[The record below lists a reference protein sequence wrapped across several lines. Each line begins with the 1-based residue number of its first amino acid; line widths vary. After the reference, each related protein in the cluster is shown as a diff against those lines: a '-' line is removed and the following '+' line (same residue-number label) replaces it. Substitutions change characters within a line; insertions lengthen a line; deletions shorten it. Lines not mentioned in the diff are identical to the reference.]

1 MRFDDPSAFEDCC
14 GAATGAG
21 SVWQDYPKG
30 SCMEGRMATAET
42 AGTLT
47 GTAGAG
53 FLDKERTI
61 AAAGFNRWL
70 VPPAALCIHLCI
82 GMAYGFSV
90 FWLPLSRAIGLTA
103 PKACP
108 DISLFQELFT
118 TTCDWKV
125 ASLGWMY
132 TLFFV
137 VLGVAAAVWG
147 GWLER
152 VGPRKAGF
160 VAALCWC
167 GGLFL
172 GAIGVY
178 IHQLWLMWLGA
189 GVIGGIGLGLGY
201 ISPVS
206 TLVKWF
212 PDRRGM
218 ATGMAIMGFGGGAMI
233 GAPLANLLMNHFKT
247 PTSVGVW
254 ETFVAMGVIY
264 FVFMMI
270 GAFRYRLPP
279 AGWRPD
285 GWTPPSETKT
295 MISQHHVHLDNAH
308 KTPQFWL
315 VWWVLTLNVSAG
327 IGVIGMASPML
338 QEIFA
343 GKLIGLPDLGF
354 NALNAAQ
361 KAQIAAIAAG
371 FAGLLSLFNIGGRFF
386 WASMSDYMG
395 RKNTYYTF
403 FILGIVLYALA
414 PTFAATGNKILF
426 VLGFGI
432 ILSMYGGGFATVPAY
447 LADLFG
453 TQFVGAIHGRLLTAW
468 STAGII
474 GPVVVNYL
482 REFQLA
488 AGVPRDQLYNSTM
501 YILCAML
508 VAGLICNYLVKPV
521 DPKWYM
527 SEAEVA
533 KLQAASA
540 GAGTVQTGSFGIG
553 KGGLDGRA
561 AAFWLFVGIPLAWG
575 VYMTLLSAVKIF

>member
-1 MRFDDPSAFEDCC
+1 MTTADTVLAPV
-14 GAATGAG
+14 GA
-21 SVWQDYPKG
+21 P
-30 SCMEGRMATAET
+30 
-42 AGTLT
+42 
-47 GTAGAG
+47 G
-53 FLDKERTI
+53 FLDRERTI
-61 AAAGFNRWL
+61 ATAGFNRWL

-90 FWLPLSRAIGLTA
+90 FWLPLSRAIGITA

-108 DISLFQELFT
+108 DMSLWQELFT
-118 TTCDWKV
+118 TSCDWKV

-137 VLGVAAAVWG
+137 LLGVSAAIWG

-152 VGPRKAGF
+152 AGPRKAGI
-160 VAALCWC
+160 VAACCWG
-167 GGLFL
+167 GGLL
-172 GAIGVY
+172 IGAFGVY
-178 IHQLWLMWLGA
+178 VHQLWITWLGC
-189 GVIGGIGLGLGY
+189 GVIGGVGLGLGY

-206 TLVKWF
+206 TLIKWF

-233 GAPLANLLMNHFKT
+233 GAPFANLLINYFKT
-247 PTSVGVW
+247 PASVGVW
-254 ETFVAMGVIY
+254 ETFVTMGVVY

-270 GAFRYRLPP
+270 GAFAYRVTP
-279 AGWRPD
+279 AGWQPE
-285 GWTPPSETKT
+285 GWTPPSEKKS
-295 MISQHHVHLDNAH
+295 MITEHHVHLDNAH

-315 VWWVLTLNVSAG
+315 IWWVLCLNVSAG

-343 GKLIGLPDLGF
+343 GKLIGHPELTFGQLSVE
-354 NALNAAQ
+354 Q
-361 KAQIAAIAAG
+361 KATIAAIAAG

-386 WASMSDYMG
+386 WASMSDLMG

-403 FILGIVLYALA
+403 FVLGIALYALA
-414 PTFAATGNKILF
+414 PTFAAMGSKLLF

-447 LADLFG
+447 LADMFG

-474 GPVVVNYL
+474 GPVVVNYI

-488 AGVPRDQLYNSTM
+488 AGVPRDQLYNTTM

-508 VAGLICNYLVKPV
+508 IAGLICNYLIKPV
-521 DPKWYM
+521 DPKWNM
-527 SEAEVA
+527 SEEEVA

-540 GAGTVQTGSFGIG
+540 KGEATIKHGSFGIG
-553 KGGLDGRA
+553 TGGLDLKA
-561 AAFWLFVGIPLAWG
+561 ALFWAFVGVPLAWG
-575 VYMTLLSAVKIF
+575 VYKTLESAVKIL

>member
-1 MRFDDPSAFEDCC
+1 MTSISSA
-14 GAATGAG
+14 GTASGAG
-21 SVWQDYPKG
+21 LG
-30 SCMEGRMATAET
+30 I
-42 AGTLT
+42 
-47 GTAGAG
+47 
-53 FLDKERTI
+53 LDREHTI
-61 AAAGFNRWL
+61 AKAGFNRWL

-90 FWLPLSRAIGLTA
+90 FWLPLSRSIGLTA
-103 PKACP
+103 SKACP
-108 DISLFQELFT
+108 DMSLWQELFT

-137 VLGVAAAVWG
+137 LLGVSAAIWG

-152 VGPRKAGF
+152 AGPRKAGV
-160 VAALCWC
+160 VAALCWG
-167 GGLFL
+167 GGLMI
-172 GAIGVY
+172 GAFGVY
-178 IHQLWLMWLGA
+178 THQLWIMWLGS
-189 GVIGGIGLGLGY
+189 GVIGGVGLGLGY

-233 GAPLANLLMNHFKT
+233 GAPLANLLMNYFKT
-247 PTSVGVW
+247 ATDVGVW
-254 ETFVAMGVIY
+254 PTFVVMGAIY
-264 FVFMMI
+264 FTFMMI
-270 GAFRYRLPP
+270 GAFAYRVSP
-279 AGWRPD
+279 AGWRPE
-285 GWTPPSETKT
+285 GWTPPSENKT
-295 MISQHHVHLDNAH
+295 MISEHHVHLDNAH

-315 VWWVLTLNVSAG
+315 IWGVLCLNVSAG

-343 GKLIGLPDLGF
+343 GKLIGLPDVGF
-354 NALNAAQ
+354 NALTGEQ
-361 KAQIAAIAAG
+361 KALIAGIAAG

-386 WASMSDYMG
+386 WASLSDYMG
-395 RKNTYYTF
+395 RKNTYYCF
-403 FILGIVLYALA
+403 FLLGIALYASA
-414 PTFAATGNKILF
+414 PTFAAIGSKLLF
-426 VLGFGI
+426 VLAFGI

-447 LADLFG
+447 LADMFG

-474 GPVVVNYL
+474 GPVVVNYI

-488 AGVPRDQLYNSTM
+488 AGVPRDQLYNTTM

-508 VAGLICNYLVKPV
+508 IGGLICNYLIKPV
-521 DPKWYM
+521 DSKWHM
-527 SEAEVA
+527 SAEEVA

-540 GAGTVQTGSFGIG
+540 KSASAVQYGSFGIG
-553 KGGLDGRA
+553 KGGFDVKA
-561 AAFWLFVGIPLAWG
+561 ALFWAFVGIPLAWG
-575 VYMTLLSAVKIF
+575 VWKTLESAAKIF

>member
-1 MRFDDPSAFEDCC
+1 
-14 GAATGAG
+14 
-21 SVWQDYPKG
+21 
-30 SCMEGRMATAET
+30 MATADT
-42 AGTLT
+42 AGTIT
-47 GTAGAG
+47 GNGAG
-53 FLDKERTI
+53 ILHKERTI

-90 FWLPLSRAIGLTA
+90 FWLPLSRALGLTA
-103 PKACP
+103 PKACA
-108 DISLFQELFT
+108 DISLVQELFT
-118 TTCDWKV
+118 TSCDWKV

-137 VLGVAAAVWG
+137 FLGVSAAIWG

-167 GGLFL
+167 GGLLL

-178 IHQLWLMWLGA
+178 IHQLWLMWLGS
-189 GVIGGIGLGLGY
+189 GVIGGVGLGLGY

-233 GAPLANLLMNHFKT
+233 GAPLADILMNYFKS

-254 ETFVAMGVIY
+254 ETFVAMAVIY
-264 FVFMMI
+264 FVFMVV

-279 AGWRPD
+279 VGWRPE
-285 GWTPPSETKT
+285 GWTPPSEKKS
-295 MISQHHVHLDNAH
+295 MISEHHVHLNDAH

-315 VWWVLTLNVSAG
+315 IWWVLCLNVSAG

-343 GKLIGLPDLGF
+343 GKLIGLPDIGF
-354 NALNAAQ
+354 NALSGAQ
-361 KAQIAAIAAG
+361 KAMIATIAAG

-386 WASMSDYMG
+386 WASLSDYVG
-395 RKNTYYTF
+395 RKKTYYTF
-403 FILGIVLYALA
+403 FLLGIALYALA
-414 PTFAATGNKILF
+414 PSFANLGAKALF
-426 VLGFGI
+426 VLAFGI

-447 LADLFG
+447 LADMFG

-488 AGVPRDQLYNSTM
+488 AGVPRDRLYDSTM
-501 YILCAML
+501 YVLCAML
-508 VAGLICNYLVKPV
+508 VAGLICNWLIKPV
-521 DPKWYM
+521 NPKWHM

-533 KLQAASA
+533 RLQAASA
-540 GAGTVQTGSFGIG
+540 NSQAAIQHGSFGIG
-553 KGGLDGRA
+553 TGGLDGKA
-561 AAFWLFVGIPLAWG
+561 ALFWLFVGIPLAWG
-575 VYMTLLSAVKIF
+575 VWKTLLSAAKIF

>member
-1 MRFDDPSAFEDCC
+1 M
-14 GAATGAG
+14 ATIEGAG
-21 SVWQDYPKG
+21 TMSGDG
-30 SCMEGRMATAET
+30 LGI
-42 AGTLT
+42 
-47 GTAGAG
+47 
-53 FLDKERTI
+53 LDREHTI
-61 AAAGFNRWL
+61 AKAGFNRWL

-90 FWLPLSRAIGLTA
+90 FWLPLSRAIGLSA

-125 ASLGWMY
+125 ASMGWMY

-137 VLGVAAAVWG
+137 LLGVSAAIWG

-152 VGPRKAGF
+152 VGPRKAGV
-160 VAALCWC
+160 VAACCWA
-167 GGLFL
+167 GGLL
-172 GAIGVY
+172 IGAFGVY
-178 IHQLWLMWLGA
+178 VHQLWITWLGC
-189 GVIGGIGLGLGY
+189 GIIGGVGLGLGY

-206 TLVKWF
+206 TLIKWF
-212 PDRRGM
+212 PDHRGM
-218 ATGMAIMGFGGGAMI
+218 ATGFAIAGFGGGAMI
-233 GAPLANLLMNHFKT
+233 GAPLANLLINYFKT

-254 ETFVAMGVIY
+254 ETFATMGVIY

-270 GAFRYRLPP
+270 GAFAYRVSPV
-279 AGWRPD
+279 GWRPD
-285 GWTPPSETKT
+285 GWTPPSEKKT
-295 MISQHHVHLDNAH
+295 MISEHNVHLNNAH

-315 VWWVLTLNVSAG
+315 IWGVLCLNVSAG

-343 GKLIGLPDLGF
+343 GKLIGLPNVGF
-354 NALNAAQ
+354 NALDASQ
-361 KAQIAAIAAG
+361 KVTIAAIAAG
-371 FAGLLSLFNIGGRFF
+371 FAGLLSLFNIGGRVF
-386 WASMSDYMG
+386 WASLSDYVG
-395 RKNTYYTF
+395 RKNTYFCF
-403 FILGIVLYALA
+403 FLLGIALYALA
-414 PTFAATGNKILF
+414 PTFAAMGSKLLF
-426 VLGFGI
+426 VSAFCI

-447 LADLFG
+447 LADMFG

-474 GPVVVNYL
+474 GPVVVNYI

-488 AGVPRDQLYNSTM
+488 AGVPRDQLYNTTM

-508 VAGLICNYLVKPV
+508 IGGLICNYLVKPV
-521 DPKWYM
+521 NPKWHM

-540 GAGTVQTGSFGIG
+540 KSAAAIQHGSFGIG
-553 KGGLDGRA
+553 KGGVDAKAML
-561 AAFWLFVGIPLAWG
+561 FWAFVGIPLAWG
-575 VYMTLLSAVKIF
+575 VWKTLESTAKIF

>member
-1 MRFDDPSAFEDCC
+1 MPMTTADVTLAQPSA
-14 GAATGAG
+14 
-21 SVWQDYPKG
+21 
-30 SCMEGRMATAET
+30 
-42 AGTLT
+42 L
-47 GTAGAG
+47 G
-53 FLDKERTI
+53 FLDKEHTI
-61 AAAGFNRWL
+61 ATAGFNRWL

-108 DISLFQELFT
+108 DMTLVQELFT

-125 ASLGWMY
+125 ASMGWMY

-137 VLGVAAAVWG
+137 LLGIAAAVWG

-152 VGPRKAGF
+152 VGPRQAGF
-160 VAALCWC
+160 GRGLAGGGGVGRLAGAGRPRQGGFVSALCWC

-178 IHQLWLMWLGA
+178 THQLWLLWLGS

-233 GAPLANLLMNHFKT
+233 GAPLANLLMNYFKT
-247 PTSVGVW
+247 PTDVGVW
-254 ETFVAMGVIY
+254 QTFVVMGLIY
-264 FVFMMI
+264 FTFMMI
-270 GAFRYRLPP
+270 GAFAYRVSP
-279 AGWRPD
+279 AGWRPE
-285 GWTPPSETKT
+285 GWTPPSENKS
-295 MISQHHVHLDNAH
+295 MISEHNVHLKNAH

-315 VWWVLTLNVSAG
+315 IWWLLCLNVSAG

-343 GKLIGLPDLGF
+343 GKLIGMPNLSFGQLS
-354 NALNAAQ
+354 AEQRTA
-361 KAQIAAIAAG
+361 IAGIAAG

-386 WASMSDYMG
+386 WASVSDYIG
-395 RKNTYYTF
+395 GKNTFYCF
-403 FILGIVLYALA
+403 FLIGIALYALA
-414 PTFAATGNKILF
+414 PTFANIGSKALF
-426 VLGFGI
+426 VAAFCI
-432 ILSMYGGGFATVPAY
+432 ILSMYGGGFSTVPAY
-447 LADLFG
+447 LADIFG

-474 GPVVVNYL
+474 GPVVVNYI

-488 AGVPRDQLYNSTM
+488 AGVPRDQLYNTTM

-508 VAGLICNYLVKPV
+508 IAGLICNYLIKPV
-521 DPKWYM
+521 DAKWHM

-533 KLQAASA
+533 KLQAATATA
-540 GAGTVQTGSFGIG
+540 GASGPSGSYGIG
-553 KGGLDGRA
+553 FGGLDARA
-561 AAFWLFVGIPLAWG
+561 ALFWAFVGIPLAWG
-575 VYMTLLSAVKIF
+575 VWKTLESAVKIL

>member
-1 MRFDDPSAFEDCC
+1 MTTVE
-14 GAATGAG
+14 GAG
-21 SVWQDYPKG
+21 KLSG
-30 SCMEGRMATAET
+30 
-42 AGTLT
+42 
-47 GTAGAG
+47 AGAG
-53 FLDKERTI
+53 IFDREHTVAK
-61 AAAGFNRWL
+61 AGFNRWL

-90 FWLPLSRAIGLTA
+90 FWLPLSRAIGITQS
-103 PKACP
+103 KACP
-108 DISLFQELFT
+108 DMSLWQELFT

-137 VLGVAAAVWG
+137 LLGVSAAIWG

-152 VGPRKAGF
+152 AGPRKAGA
-160 VAALCWC
+160 VAACCWG
-167 GGLFL
+167 GGLL
-172 GAIGVY
+172 IGAFGVY
-178 IHQLWLMWLGA
+178 VHQLWIMWLGA
-189 GVIGGIGLGLGY
+189 GVIGGVGLGLGY

-206 TLVKWF
+206 TLIKWF

-233 GAPLANLLMNHFKT
+233 GAPLANLLINYFKT

-254 ETFVAMGVIY
+254 ETFVTMGVVY

-270 GAFRYRLPP
+270 GAFAYRVTP
-279 AGWRPD
+279 AGWQPE
-285 GWTPPSETKT
+285 GWTPPSEKKS
-295 MISQHHVHLDNAH
+295 MITEHHVHLNNAH

-315 VWWVLTLNVSAG
+315 IWWVLCLNVSAG

-343 GKLIGLPDLGF
+343 GKLIGHPELTFGQLSVE
-354 NALNAAQ
+354 Q
-361 KAQIAAIAAG
+361 KAAIAAIAAG

-386 WASMSDYMG
+386 WASMSDLMG

-403 FILGIVLYALA
+403 FILGIALYALA
-414 PTFAATGNKILF
+414 PTFAAMGSKLLF

-447 LADLFG
+447 LADMFG

-474 GPVVVNYL
+474 GPVVVNYI

-488 AGVPRDQLYNSTM
+488 AGVPRDQLYNTTM

-508 VAGLICNYLVKPV
+508 IAGLICNYLIKPV
-521 DPKWYM
+521 DPKWNM
-527 SEAEVA
+527 SAEEVA

-540 GAGTVQTGSFGIG
+540 KTEAGIQHGSFGIG
-553 KGGLDGRA
+553 KGGLDARA
-561 AAFWLFVGIPLAWG
+561 ALFWAFVGVPLLWG
-575 VYMTLLSAVKIF
+575 VWKTLESAVKIF

>member
-1 MRFDDPSAFEDCC
+1 
-14 GAATGAG
+14 
-21 SVWQDYPKG
+21 
-30 SCMEGRMATAET
+30 MATVDSV
-42 AGTLT
+42 G
-47 GTAGAG
+47 
-53 FLDKERTI
+53 TI
-61 AAAGFNRWL
+61 AGVGSGILDREHTIAKAGFNRWL

-90 FWLPLSRAIGLTA
+90 FWLPLSRAVGLTA

-108 DISLFQELFT
+108 DISLWQELFT
-118 TTCDWKV
+118 TSCDWKV

-137 VLGVAAAVWG
+137 LLGVSAAIWG

-152 VGPRKAGF
+152 VGPRKAGV
-160 VAALCWC
+160 VAACCWG
-167 GGLFL
+167 GGLL
-172 GAIGVY
+172 IGAFGIYV
-178 IHQLWLMWLGA
+178 HQLWIMWLGS
-189 GVIGGIGLGLGY
+189 GVIGGVGLGLGY

-233 GAPLANLLMNHFKT
+233 GAPLANLLINYFKT

-254 ETFVAMGVIY
+254 ETFATMGVIY

-270 GAFRYRLPP
+270 GAFAYRVSPT
-279 AGWRPD
+279 GWQPE
-285 GWTPPSETKT
+285 GWTPPSEKKS
-295 MISQHHVHLDNAH
+295 MITEHHVHLNNAH

-315 VWWVLTLNVSAG
+315 IWWVLCLNVSAG

-343 GKLIGLPDLGF
+343 GKLIGMPDLTF
-354 NALNAAQ
+354 SQLSTEQ
-361 KAQIAAIAAG
+361 KTAIAAIAAG

-386 WASMSDYMG
+386 WASLSDHIG
-395 RKNTYYTF
+395 RKATYYTF
-403 FILGIVLYALA
+403 FILGIALYALA
-414 PTFAATGNKILF
+414 PTFAAMGSKLFF

-447 LADLFG
+447 LADMFG

-474 GPVVVNYL
+474 GPVVVNYI

-488 AGVPRDQLYNSTM
+488 AGVPRDQLYNTTM

-508 VAGLICNYLVKPV
+508 IAGLICNYMIKPV
-521 DPKWYM
+521 DAKWNM
-527 SEAEVA
+527 SPEELA
-533 KLQAASA
+533 KLQAKSA
-540 GAGTVQTGSFGIG
+540 KSESAIQHGSFGIG
-553 KGGLDGRA
+553 RGGLDVKA
-561 AAFWLFVGIPLAWG
+561 ALFWAFVGVPLAWG
-575 VYMTLLSAVKIF
+575 VWKTLESAVKIF

>member
-1 MRFDDPSAFEDCC
+1 
-14 GAATGAG
+14 
-21 SVWQDYPKG
+21 
-30 SCMEGRMATAET
+30 MATADT
-42 AGTLT
+42 AGTM
-47 GTAGAG
+47 AGAG
-53 FLDKERTI
+53 AGILDREHTI
-61 AAAGFNRWL
+61 AKAGFNRWL

-90 FWLPLSRAIGLTA
+90 FWLPLSRAIGITQS
-103 PKACP
+103 KACP
-108 DISLFQELFT
+108 DISLWQELFT

-137 VLGVAAAVWG
+137 LLGVSAAIWG

-152 VGPRKAGF
+152 SGPRKAGV
-160 VAALCWC
+160 VAACCWG
-167 GGLFL
+167 GGLL
-172 GAIGVY
+172 IGALGVY
-178 IHQLWLMWLGA
+178 VHQLWIMWLGA
-189 GVIGGIGLGLGY
+189 GVLGGVGLGLGY

-233 GAPLANLLMNHFKT
+233 GAPLANLLMNYFKT

-254 ETFVAMGVIY
+254 ETFVTMGVIY

-270 GAFRYRLPP
+270 GAFAYRVSPT
-279 AGWRPD
+279 GWQPD
-285 GWTPPSETKT
+285 GWTPPSEKKS
-295 MISQHHVHLDNAH
+295 MITEHHVHLNNAH

-315 VWWVLTLNVSAG
+315 IWWVLCLNVSAG

-343 GKLIGLPDLGF
+343 GKLIGLPNLGF
-354 NALNAAQ
+354 NALSVEQ
-361 KAQIAAIAAG
+361 KAAIAAIAAG

-386 WASMSDYMG
+386 WASLSDYIG

-403 FILGIVLYALA
+403 FLLGIALYALA
-414 PTFAATGNKILF
+414 PTFANTGNKLLF
-426 VLGFGI
+426 VLGFGV

-447 LADLFG
+447 LADMFG

-488 AGVPRDQLYNSTM
+488 AGVPRDKLYDSTM
-501 YILCAML
+501 YVLCAML
-508 VAGLICNYLVKPV
+508 AAGLICNFLIKPV
-521 DPKWYM
+521 NSKWYM

-540 GAGTVQTGSFGIG
+540 KSGAVIQKGSFGIG
-553 KGGLDGRA
+553 RGGLDVKA
-561 AAFWLFVGIPLAWG
+561 ALFWLFVGVPLAWG
-575 VYMTLLSAVKIF
+575 VWKTLESAAKIF

>member
-1 MRFDDPSAFEDCC
+1 MTTIS
-14 GAATGAG
+14 
-21 SVWQDYPKG
+21 S
-30 SCMEGRMATAET
+30 
-42 AGTLT
+42 AGTM
-47 GTAGAG
+47 AGAG
-53 FLDKERTI
+53 AGLLDKERTI

-137 VLGVAAAVWG
+137 VLGVSAALWG

-167 GGLFL
+167 GGLVL
-172 GAIGVY
+172 GAIGIYV
-178 IHQLWLMWLGA
+178 HQLWIMWLGS
-189 GVIGGIGLGLGY
+189 GVIGGVGLGLGY

-233 GAPLANLLMNHFKT
+233 GAPLADWLMNQFKT

-254 ETFVAMGVIY
+254 ETFLAMGAGY
-264 FVFMMI
+264 LVFMMI
-270 GAFRYRLPP
+270 GAFRYRLSP
-279 AGWRPD
+279 AGWRPE
-285 GWTPPSETKT
+285 GWTPPSEKKT
-295 MISQHHVHLDNAH
+295 MISEHHVHLDNAH

-315 VWWVLTLNVSAG
+315 IWWVLCLNVSAG

-343 GKLIGLPDLGF
+343 GKLIGLPDVGF

-361 KAQIAAIAAG
+361 KSQIAAIAAG

-386 WASMSDYMG
+386 WASLSDYIG

-403 FILGIVLYALA
+403 FILGIALYALA
-414 PTFAATGNKILF
+414 PTFAAMGSKLLF

-447 LADLFG
+447 LADMFG

-488 AGVPRDQLYNSTM
+488 AGVPRDKLYNSTM

-508 VAGLICNYLVKPV
+508 VAGLICNYLIKPV
-521 DPKWYM
+521 NPKWYM

-540 GAGTVQTGSFGIG
+540 GGNGGQSGSFGIG
-553 KGGLDGRA
+553 KGGLDGKA
-561 AAFWLFVGIPLAWG
+561 ALFWLFVAIPLAWG
-575 VYMTLLSAVKIF
+575 VYMTLLSAVKIL

>member
-1 MRFDDPSAFEDCC
+1 MTTIS
-14 GAATGAG
+14 
-21 SVWQDYPKG
+21 S
-30 SCMEGRMATAET
+30 
-42 AGTLT
+42 AGTM
-47 GTAGAG
+47 AGAG
-53 FLDKERTI
+53 GGILDKEHTI
-61 AAAGFNRWL
+61 AKAGFNRWL

-90 FWLPLSRAIGLTA
+90 FWLPLSRSVGLTA
-103 PKACP
+103 SKSCP
-108 DISLFQELFT
+108 DISLWGELFT

-125 ASLGWMY
+125 ASLGWIF

-137 VLGVAAAVWG
+137 VLGVSAAIWG

-160 VAALCWC
+160 VAALCWS
-167 GGLFL
+167 GGLIIGGL
-172 GAIGVY
+172 GVY
-178 IHQLWLMWLGA
+178 VHQLWLMWLGA
-189 GVIGGIGLGLGY
+189 GVIGGVGLGLGY

-206 TLVKWF
+206 TLIKWF

-233 GAPLANLLMNHFKT
+233 GAPLADLLINYFKT

-254 ETFVAMGVIY
+254 QTFVTMGVIY
-264 FVFMMI
+264 FVFMTI
-270 GAFRYRLPP
+270 GAFAYRITPP
-279 AGWRPD
+279 GWQPD
-285 GWTPPSETKT
+285 GWTPPSERKT
-295 MISQHHVHLDNAH
+295 MITEHNVHLDNAH

-315 VWWVLTLNVSAG
+315 IWWVLCLNVSAG

-343 GKLIGLPDLGF
+343 GNLIGLPGVKF
-354 NALNAAQ
+354 NALDVGQ

-386 WASMSDYMG
+386 WASMSDYLG

-414 PTFAATGNKILF
+414 PTFANIGSKAAF
-426 VLGFGI
+426 VLSFGI

-447 LADLFG
+447 LADMFG

-468 STAGII
+468 SAAGII

-488 AGVPRDQLYNSTM
+488 AGVPRDKLYDSTM

-508 VAGLICNYLVKPV
+508 VAGIICNYLIKPV
-521 DPKWYM
+521 ASKWYM
-527 SEAEVA
+527 TESEVA
-533 KLQAASA
+533 ALQA
-540 GAGTVQTGSFGIG
+540 GAAKGGAIQHGSFGIG
-553 KGGLDGRA
+553 KGGFDARA
-561 AAFWLFVGIPLAWG
+561 ALFWAFVGIPLAWG
-575 VYMTLLSAVKIF
+575 VYRTLLSAAKIL